1 MYEVS
6 YVADRDTLFSGYCE
20 DLIMSHT
27 VLCIV
32 EMDNYPETVVER
44 AAWLAK
50 SHDCDLRLLVSE
62 PWSSALG
69 ATYVTFLQT
78 ELIEESIRAS
88 REEAEAA
95 LIRIAEDAGVEV
107 TVEVSTERSV
117 ADAVIEAAFK
127 CKPRFVVKGT
137 HYHSALER
145 ATHAD
150 ADWQLIR
157 QLDFPLWFV
166 KPKAWGEKPVILAAV
181 DPTHA
186 NDKPASLDRQIIR
199 MSQSLAEKSGGK
211 LELIHTY
218 QRLGEIGARA
228 MWSFKP
234 EKLDIEEIDRKIQD
248 EHRKA
253 LESLSDDCGV
263 DRKALHLLP
272 GRAHEVLPAFARDCK
287 ASLVVMGA
295 LARSALKQRIVGS
308 TAARVLDH
316 LPCDVLFV
324 HARDNAD

>member
-1 MYEVS
+1 
-6 YVADRDTLFSGYCE
+6 
-20 DLIMSHT
+20 MSHT

-50 SHDCDLRLLVSE
+50 SYGCDLRMLVSE

-69 ATYVTFLQT
+69 ATFVTFLET

-88 REEAEAA
+88 REEAEAS
-95 LIRIAEDAGVEV
+95 LIRLAENVGVDVEV
-107 TVEVSTERSV
+107 EISTERSV
-117 ADAVIEAAFK
+117 ADAIMEAAFK
-127 CKPRFVVKGT
+127 CKPKFVVKGT

-166 KPKAWGEKPVILAAV
+166 KPKAWDYSPVILAAV

-199 MSQSLAEKSGGK
+199 TAQSVAEKSKGS
-211 LELIHTY
+211 LELMHTY
-218 QRLGEIGARA
+218 QRLEEIGSRA

-234 EKLDIEEIDRKIQD
+234 EKLDIADIDRKIKA

-253 LESLSDDCGV
+253 LEALSDDCGV

-272 GRAHEVLPAFARDCK
+272 GRPHEVLPAYARECK